1 MRKKPILPIL
11 ATVAVIAVIVISYYA
26 NKPKTIYLQGE
37 VESNRVDVAARV
49 QGRVKQFNFDVGD
62 NVKQGDTLLTLSSP
76 ALQAQLNAAEAQL
89 NVSLASRD
97 NTYSTRPET
106 IEVQKAQLEKAES
119 DLVLAKTSYDRV
131 NRLAKNGT
139 VSKQNYD
146 ESFNQYQAAIKAR
159 DAAKANLELAQNGS
173 SLEQKKLADA
183 QVDQAVASLSQVKTD
198 VDELTL
204 ISPINGQITTR
215 IAEVGQ
221 LYSPGTPLYSI
232 IDLNDIWFTFNI
244 REDLLGS
251 LKVGDTFD
259 VEIPALNNL
268 KITVKVT
275 VLNALGQYA
284 NWQATKATG
293 DFDLKTFEMRV
304 KPINRID
311 GLRPGMSVTTRW
323 KPHH

>member
-11 ATVAVIAVIVISYYA
+11 ATAAVIAVIVISYYA

-62 NVKQGDTLLTLSSP
+62 NVKQGEALLTLSSP
-76 ALQAQLNAAEAQL
+76 SLLAQLNAAEAQL

-131 NRLAKNGT
+131 NSLAKNGT

-204 ISPINGQITTR
+204 IAPISGQITTR

-251 LKVGDTFD
+251 LKVGDAFD
-259 VEIPALNNL
+259 VEIPALNNR

-304 KPINRID
+304 KPINKID